1 MCSPHRGTSH
11 GESVV
16 RVISIANQKGG
27 CGKTTTAVNL
37 AACLAAKGRR
47 TLLVDL
53 DPQGHA
59 TLALGVAHEGL
70 DASMYEVLLRM
81 RPLGEVI
88 LGAGQHLD
96 LVPAEVRLSAI
107 EQQLA
112 GVDGREHRFCEALC
126 SLSRDRYQYVIV
138 DCPPSIGLLTFNALV
153 ASGELIVPIEGS
165 FFSLHGLGKL
175 METVEIVRDHTG
187 NDLEVRALAT
197 IYDRRTR
204 LAREVLD
211 EIREHFGEQ
220 CFHTVIHRTVK
231 LREAAGFGRT
241 ILDFRPSSVG
251 AEDHMSLASEV
262 LLAEA
267 KLDSKR
273 LFQLFSDV
281 LMPQVEGERVRFVY
295 ENEAAQEVRLAG
307 TFNDWQPEPCE
318 KADTAWERRLAIPPG
333 TYQYRFV
340 VDGRW
345 VADPR
350 NPMQVADAFGGHN
363 SVFEV
368 T

>member
-1 MCSPHRGTSH
+1 MRI
-11 GESVV
+11 
-16 RVISIANQKGG
+16 ISIANQKGG

-37 AACLAAKGRR
+37 AACLAAKGRH

-53 DPQGHA
+53 DPQGHS
-59 TLALGVAHEGL
+59 TLALGVEHEGL
-70 DASMYEVLLRM
+70 RASMYEVLARTRALDD
-81 RPLGEVI
+81 VI
-88 LGAGQHLD
+88 LGVGEHLD
-96 LVPAEVRLSAI
+96 LAPAEVRLSAI

-112 GVDGREHRFCEALC
+112 GVEGREHRLGEALC
-126 SLSRDRYQYVIV
+126 SLGSGRYQYVIV
-138 DCPPSIGLLTFNALV
+138 DCPPSVGLLTFNALV

-175 METVEIVRDHTG
+175 LETVELVQEHTG
-187 NDLEVRALAT
+187 HEIEVRALAT

-204 LAREVLD
+204 LAREVL
-211 EIREHFGEQ
+211 EEVRASFGER
-220 CFHTVIHRTVK
+220 CFHSVIHRTVR
-231 LREAAGFGRT
+231 LREAAGFGQS
-241 ILDFRPSSVG
+241 ILDYSPTSVA

-267 KLDSKR
+267 KLDSKQVFR
-273 LFQLFSDV
+273 VFSEA
-281 LMPQVEGERVRFVY
+281 LMPEVEGERVRFAY
-295 ENEAAQEVRLAG
+295 EDGEAKQVQVAG

-318 KADTAWERRLAIPPG
+318 QANAAWERRVTLPAG

-350 NPMQVADAFGGHN
+350 NPVKVADAFGGHN
-363 SVFEV
+363 SVFDV

>member
-1 MCSPHRGTSH
+1 MR
-11 GESVV
+11 VV
-16 RVISIANQKGG
+16 SIANQKGG

-47 TLLVDL
+47 TLLIDL

-59 TLALGVAHEGL
+59 TLAVGVEHEGL
-70 DASMYEVLLRM
+70 ASSMYEVMARHKSLD
-81 RPLGEVI
+81 EVI
-88 LGAGQHLD
+88 VGVGERLD
-96 LVPAEVRLSAI
+96 LAPAEVRLSAI

-112 GVDGREHRFCEALC
+112 GVEGREHRLGEALC
-126 SLSRDRYQYVIV
+126 SLVPGRYRYVIV
-138 DCPPSIGLLTFNALV
+138 DCPPSVGLLTFNALV

-175 METVEIVRDHTG
+175 LETVEVVREHTG
-187 NDLEVRALAT
+187 HEISVRALAT

-204 LAREVLD
+204 LAREVLE
-211 EIREHFGEQ
+211 EIRAHFGER
-220 CFHTVIHRTVK
+220 CFHTVIHRTVR
-231 LREAAGFGRT
+231 LREAAGFGQT
-241 ILDFRPSSVG
+241 VLDYSPSSL
-251 AEDHMSLASEV
+251 ATEDHMSLASEV

-267 KLDSKR
+267 QLDSAQV
-273 LFQLFSDV
+273 LEAFNTV
-281 LMPQVEGERVRFVY
+281 LMPEIEGDRVRFVY
-295 ENEAAQEVRLAG
+295 QDGAAEQVHIAG

-318 KADTAWERRLAIPPG
+318 QAGDAWERRISVPAG

-350 NPMQVADAFGGHN
+350 NPVKVADAFGGHN
-363 SVFEV
+363 SVFEIG
-368 T
+368 

>member
-1 MCSPHRGTSH
+1 
-11 GESVV
+11 V

-59 TLALGVAHEGL
+59 TLALGVAHEGHE
-70 DASMYEVLLRM
+70 ASMYEVLARTRRLS
-81 RPLGEVI
+81 EVI
-88 LGAGQHLD
+88 LGAGERLD
-96 LVPAEVRLSAI
+96 LAPAEVRLSAI

-138 DCPPSIGLLTFNALV
+138 DCPPSVGLLTFNALV

-175 METVEIVRDHTG
+175 METVELVRDHTG
-187 NDLEVRALAT
+187 NNLEVRALAT
-197 IYDRRTR
+197 IYDKQTR

-211 EIREHFGEQ
+211 EIREHFGER

-231 LREAAGFGRT
+231 VREAVGFGQT
-241 ILDFRPSSVG
+241 ILDYRPSSIG
-251 AEDHMSLASEV
+251 AEDYMSLASEV
-262 LLAEA
+262 LLVEA
-267 KLDSKR
+267 KLDSKQVFR
-273 LFQLFSDV
+273 LFSDV
-281 LMPQVEGERVRFVY
+281 LMPQVEGERVRFMY
-295 ENEAAQEVRLAG
+295 EDDGAGQVLIAG
-307 TFNDWQPEPCE
+307 TFNDWRPEPCDR
-318 KADTAWERRLAIPPG
+318 AGTAWERRMTIPPG

-350 NPMQVADAFGGHN
+350 NPIQIADAFGGHN
-363 SVFEV
+363 SVFEIS
-368 T
+368 

>member
-1 MCSPHRGTSH
+1 M
-11 GESVV
+11 

-70 DASMYEVLLRM
+70 GASMYEVLSRT
-81 RPLGEVI
+81 RRLGEVI
-88 LGAGQHLD
+88 LGAGERLD
-96 LVPAEVRLSAI
+96 LAPAEVRLSAI

-175 METVEIVRDHTG
+175 METVELVRDHTG
-187 NDLEVRALAT
+187 NNLEVRALAT
-197 IYDRRTR
+197 IYDRQTR

-211 EIREHFGEQ
+211 EIREHFGER

-231 LREAAGFGRT
+231 VREAAGFGQT
-241 ILDFRPSSVG
+241 ILDYRPSSIG
-251 AEDHMSLASEV
+251 AEDYISLAGEV
-262 LLAEA
+262 LLVEA
-267 KLDSKR
+267 KLDSKQVFR
-273 LFQLFSDV
+273 FFSDV
-281 LMPQVEGERVRFVY
+281 LMPQIEGERVRFVY
-295 ENEAAQEVRLAG
+295 ENDGAGQVLIAG
-307 TFNDWQPEPCE
+307 TFNDWRPEPCDR
-318 KADTAWERRLAIPPG
+318 AGTAWERRMTVPPG

-340 VDGRW
+340 VDGQW
-345 VADPR
+345 IADPR
-350 NPMQVADAFGGHN
+350 NPIQIADAFGGHN
-363 SVFEV
+363 SVFEIS
-368 T
+368 